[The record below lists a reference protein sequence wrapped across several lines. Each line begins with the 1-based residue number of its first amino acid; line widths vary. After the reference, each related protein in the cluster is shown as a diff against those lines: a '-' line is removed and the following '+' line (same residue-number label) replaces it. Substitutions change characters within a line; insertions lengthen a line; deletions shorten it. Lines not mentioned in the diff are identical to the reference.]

1 MQHVVPAR
9 QWVRLVIPVLAVG
22 VLGLVVTAHAQ
33 SPDSRRLTGEVTG
46 EGFTRIRIAVP
57 DPEAPASA
65 RQVAAEIA
73 RTVRA
78 DLEFSGFFDVVD
90 PSLYELIP
98 SSPPDA
104 VPHEDWESINA
115 DAVVVSR
122 LTATDDRI
130 DLQAWLHDTPSQSVL
145 FGRRYGGTTDLL
157 RRIAHQL
164 SDDLVKQYTGRP
176 GVALTRIAFVS
187 RHAGGSEVYLMDY
200 DGQRVRRLTTTG
212 TINLSPAWS
221 PEANRLAFVSW
232 REKRPDIYFMDSAGT
247 LTKTPVIVGELNAAP
262 DWSPDGDRI
271 VYSSDAAGNSD
282 LYVLDL
288 ATGRNTRLTRTAA
301 IETAPAFSPNGR
313 EIAFTSDRSGSPQ
326 IYVMDAEGLNT
337 RRLSFKG
344 SYNDSAA
351 WSPRGDRMAYV
362 SRIDGSF
369 QIALLD
375 VTTGEITLLTHGPYH
390 NENPRWSPDG
400 RHIVFSSN
408 RSGSYDVYTMAADGS
423 DVRRLTRGTNS
434 ITPDWSR

>member
-1 MQHVVPAR
+1 MAHVQSVSAR
-9 QWVRLVIPVLAVG
+9 SFICTLASVLLA
-22 VLGLVVTAHAQ
+22 LGLAATALAQ
-33 SPDSRRLTGEVTG
+33 DPETPRLTGEVTG

-57 DPEAPASA
+57 DPDAPPSA
-65 RQVAAEIA
+65 AGVALEIA

-98 SSPPDA
+98 ESPPDA

-122 LTATDDRI
+122 LSAPDDRI
-130 DLQAWLHDTPSQSVL
+130 DLRAWLHDNPSQSVL
-145 FGRRYGGTTDLL
+145 MGRRYGGQTDQVRL
-157 RRIAHQL
+157 IAHQL
-164 SDDLVKQYTGRP
+164 SDDLVKQYTGRA
-176 GVALTRIAFVS
+176 GVARTRIAFVS
-187 RHAGGSEVYLMDY
+187 RHESGSELYLMDY

-221 PEANRLAFVSW
+221 PDANRLAFVSW
-232 REKRPDIYFMDSAGT
+232 RENRPDIYFMDRAGT
-247 LTKTPVIVGELNAAP
+247 LTRTPVVVGELNSAP
-262 DWSPDGDRI
+262 DWSPDGNRI
-271 VYSSDAAGNSD
+271 VYSSDAEGNSE

-288 ATGRNTRLTRTAA
+288 STGSNTRLTRTAA
-301 IETAPAFSPNGR
+301 IETSPAFSPNGR

-351 WSPRGDRMAYV
+351 WSPRGDRMAYASNV
-362 SRIDGSF
+362 DGSF

-375 VTTGEITLLTHGPYH
+375 LTTGEINLLTRGRYH

-400 RHIVFSSN
+400 RHLVFSSN
-408 RSGSYDVYTMAADGS
+408 RTGTYDLYTMAADGS